1 MCRGYFIGQVNHL
14 WGDLPLTKEKQEKAL
29 TLFRVRAGHNIP
41 QCGLFS
47 EVSGDAFHR
56 GQKAE

>member
-1 MCRGYFIGQVNHL
+1 MDASPSWVTAASA
-14 WGDLPLTKEKQEKAL
+14 DLPPPKRKQEKAL

-47 EVSGDAFHR
+47 GISSDAFSH
-56 GQKAE
+56 GHELE

>member
-1 MCRGYFIGQVNHL
+1 MRRGCFTGR
-14 WGDLPLTKEKQEKAL
+14 GDRLEAELPPTKEKQEKAL

-47 EVSGDAFHR
+47 GISSDAFSH
-56 GQKAE
+56 GHELE

>member
-1 MCRGYFIGQVNHL
+1 MDASPSRVIPVL
-14 WGDLPLTKEKQEKAL
+14 ADLPPMKEKQEKAL

-47 EVSGDAFHR
+47 GISSNAFSH
-56 GQKAE
+56 GHELE